1 MELCGT
7 AASSMRAVFVLLQ
20 LGLTHIM
27 AHQQQIGVE
36 GKEVILNCEKHD
48 KDVTWKYEYDA
59 GSPAII
65 IRILAGKIFK
75 GRAPMSDRS
84 ETNQNSKHLKVS
96 NLRISDAG
104 TYICECGSDRNS
116 ISLHVVKLTISSNGY
131 FLPGDDLELTVM
143 HKSPKSQPRFSIT
156 LFNSHNSRVT
166 PEVLQNETPQKYALK
181 VKQLQPTD
189 SGTWI
194 CNMHSD
200 SPSINE
206 NISFNVKVL
215 GFEKT
220 LLERMYAAVDST
232 VTLSWHL
239 NFQKIGWKEFF
250 TGQLNWKQGNAII
263 HELLDFNA
271 TADGELRETKKR
283 SQALLEIPEMKR
295 DSTVEV
301 KIHKIQL
308 KHSGEYTCQLLYNR
322 RYIQSKTELV
332 VMQVSANPPGP
343 LPKGAEMTLLCQ
355 VSSPI
360 PPNVHLLWER
370 VNGTKM
376 DSKKSK
382 QSETKV
388 EVKVTAAGMWN
399 CHLMEDNNMKLSL
412 NYTVEEAP
420 TWMSYTVIGVI
431 IGAGVLMFVFACLG
445 IMAGMSWQRRRQRAK
460 RMARA
465 RQYLL
470 EKKTCQCQHRMN
482 K

>member
-7 AASSMRAVFVLLQ
+7 AASSVRAVFMVLQ

-36 GKEVILNCEKHD
+36 GKEVILNCKRHD
-48 KDVTWKYEYDA
+48 KDVIWKYKYDA
-59 GSPAII
+59 VSPATII
-65 IRILAGKIFK
+65 QLSTGKVFK
-75 GRAPMSDRS
+75 GRTPMSDRS
-84 ETNQNSKHLKVS
+84 EINQNSKHLKVS

-104 TYICECGSDRNS
+104 TYICECGSDSNS
-116 ISLHVVKLTISSNGY
+116 ISLHVVKLTISSNGH
-131 FLPGDDLELTVM
+131 FLPDDDLELTLT
-143 HKSPKSQPRFSIT
+143 HNSHNPQPRFSIT
-156 LFNSHNSRVT
+156 LFNSHNSIVT
-166 PEVLQNETPQKYALK
+166 PDILQNEAPQKYVLK
-181 VKQLQPTD
+181 LKQLKTTD
-189 SGTWI
+189 SGTWM

-200 SPSINE
+200 SPSISQ

-215 GFEKT
+215 GFENT
-220 LLERMYAAVDST
+220 HLERMYAAADST

-239 NFQKIGWKEFF
+239 NFQKIGWKKFF
-250 TGQLNWKQGNAII
+250 TGQLNWTQSKAVT
-263 HELLDFNA
+263 LLDFNA
-271 TADGELRETKKR
+271 TADGQLRETKKS
-283 SQALLEIPEMKR
+283 SQALFEIPEMQR
-295 DSTVEV
+295 DSTVKV
-301 KIHKIQL
+301 KLPKIQL
-308 KHSGEYTCQLLYNR
+308 RHSGEYTCQLLYNR

-343 LPKGAEMTLLCQ
+343 LPKGAEMTLLCR

-360 PPNVHLLWER
+360 PSNVHLLWER
-370 VNGTKM
+370 VNGTQT
-376 DSKKSK
+376 DIKKSK
-382 QSETKV
+382 QSETEV

-420 TWMSYTVIGVI
+420 VWISYTVIGVI
-431 IGAGVLMFVFACLG
+431 IGAGVLMFVLVCLG
-445 IMAGMSWQRRRQRAK
+445 IMFGMSWQRRRQRAK

-465 RQYLL
+465 RQHLL